1 MKTWKGYNLLDLLLI
16 LIGIITITIT
26 SIIFHSQWYII
37 LNTILGL
44 LCVFTQA
51 KGKII
56 TQVIGIVWFCVYA
69 CIAYSQRYYG
79 EVIVYIGI
87 MLPMYVYGVIHW
99 LKNRDHKEEN
109 TVLVRNNLSK
119 KEWII
124 SSLCFLLV
132 SVLIYF
138 ILKVLNTSQLLISTL
153 SFSSMLPGV
162 YLLIRRCK
170 WNQVAFLIN
179 DFIVPLLWILLV
191 IEGHTVFI
199 TMCVY
204 HIFQITYDAYGL
216 VEWRKLEKKQ
226 LNYSKEEK
234 E

>member
-16 LIGIITITIT
+16 LIGIITLTIT

-153 SFSSMLPGV
+153 SFSELDSSISGCDSHPCHSG
-162 YLLIRRCK
+162 
-170 WNQVAFLIN
+170 
-179 DFIVPLLWILLV
+179 
-191 IEGHTVFI
+191 
-199 TMCVY
+199 
-204 HIFQITYDAYGL
+204 
-216 VEWRKLEKKQ
+216 
-226 LNYSKEEK
+226 
-234 E
+234 